1 MQRRFPQVQFEKHI
15 CRGPVLCVEFIGKF
29 FFPKT
34 DSTECRVLY
43 EHVDGG
49 IAQWLRSDTGCP
61 SRRSVA
67 GAADR
72 SRMSLDRRIQAATH
86 CVRLSQP
93 CAVRARALRQGSEMT
108 EKETLMMQM
117 EITLCRC
124 TQDSRSRPYSG
135 RVRRRA
141 AALLLLDARGTDGA
155 ETMLSDR

>member
-1 MQRRFPQVQFEKHI
+1 
-15 CRGPVLCVEFIGKF
+15 
-29 FFPKT
+29 
-34 DSTECRVLY
+34 
-43 EHVDGG
+43 
-49 IAQWLRSDTGCP
+49 
-61 SRRSVA
+61 
-67 GAADR
+67 
-72 SRMSLDRRIQAATH
+72 
-86 CVRLSQP
+86 
-93 CAVRARALRQGSEMT
+93 MT